1 MFSVVIVCKN
11 LLCNLPINRLSFNLL
26 QSGNRRYYL
35 LSRPNSKNFYNT
47 IEMGSIEQA
56 KELAAKE
63 AVDSHVKVSCRL
75 YC

>member
-1 MFSVVIVCKN
+1 MYSVVIVCKN
-11 LLCNLPINRLSFNLL
+11 LCNLPNNRLYFNLL
-26 QSGNRRYYL
+26 QTGYRRYYL
-35 LSRPNSKNFYNT
+35 LSNSKNFYNSTT

-63 AVDSHVKVSCRL
+63 AVDSHVKVSYRL

>member
-1 MFSVVIVCKN
+1 MYSVVIVCKN
-11 LLCNLPINRLSFNLL
+11 LCNLPINRLSFNLL

-35 LSRPNSKNFYNT
+35 LSYSKNFYNT

-63 AVDSHVKVSCRL
+63 AVDSHVKVSYRF

>member
-1 MFSVVIVCKN
+1 MYSVVIVCKN

-35 LSRPNSKNFYNT
+35 LSNSKNFYNT

-63 AVDSHVKVSCRL
+63 AVDSHVKVSYRL

>member
-1 MFSVVIVCKN
+1 MYSVVIVCKN
-11 LLCNLPINRLSFNLL
+11 FLCNLPINRLSFNLL

-35 LSRPNSKNFYNT
+35 LSYSTNFYNT

-63 AVDSHVKVSCRL
+63 AVDSHVKVSYRL
-75 YC
+75 FC

>member
-1 MFSVVIVCKN
+1 MYSVVIVCKN

-26 QSGNRRYYL
+26 QTGYRRYYL
-35 LSRPNSKNFYNT
+35 LSNSKNFYNPTT
-47 IEMGSIEQA
+47 IEMESIEQA

-63 AVDSHVKVSCRL
+63 AVDSHVKVSYRL